1 MMVARVP
8 GLKNTLNQVIQNFA
22 F

>member
-1 MMVARVP
+1 MMVVRVP